1 MKLMKNRSFFVVGAL
16 LLASLFTTSCKEI
29 MSNLDEPVSSYL
41 ELKESSK
48 ILLPGETTTIVATCI
63 NDNAEYSYESSNPQV
78 ATVDKSG
85 KVTAVEDGE
94 ATITV
99 KVAASA
105 DNIYKADEKQF
116 MVYVRTPDLFD
127 PLTLEAKAD
136 GTISI
141 SFTNYIVGAPE
152 LEEPIIY
159 SINGGEEK
167 SVTAY
172 TSFAVKTGDKV
183 QFKSKN
189 KTLARRF
196 KNGDYYYNQYV
207 RILPQ
212 VQCAVYGNAM
222 SMVSPDGNWHLNRE
236 IKENFA
242 LAYLFA
248 SASNLVNDETR
259 NLTLPATTLTDS
271 CYYYTFGNTS
281 LERAPELPAKEIK
294 KASYMNMFYNCE
306 NLAKAPVMSPTSIDD
321 YGCYNMFY
329 SCDVLSEAPTINV
342 EAVGARGMAY
352 MFRECYGL
360 TSAPAINVET
370 VGADGM
376 AYMFR
381 GCTAL
386 TTAPAI
392 TAEDVDIYGF
402 YEMFWDCTSMTKAGD
417 ITIKNAA
424 GEGAFC
430 WMYDNCSALTVSPAI
445 TADSIGYKAG
455 ENMFTGCQALEKA
468 NAINVKKIG
477 PNALQNLFASKPELE
492 EAVAVNAEQLDVY
505 ACYQMFNGCP
515 KLEKAPATLPATTLA
530 DHCYSDMFAGCT
542 KLEKAPAL
550 PAQTLAPY
558 CYNYMFGNCTSL
570 TEAPELKAATLVD
583 HCYCAMFWSCV
594 KLNKLT
600 CLATTMADYGITW
613 MLYNAGTDESVT
625 TRTFT
630 RSTANNNWFVSGSDW
645 LDAWYVP
652 TGWTIDP
659 AITAASAPAHRASS
673 AYKAAPNEYV
683 PEVAPI
689 QSEKIIKREEVLP
702 EPEM

>member
-1 MKLMKNRSFFVVGAL
+1 M
-16 LLASLFTTSCKEI
+16 LASLFTTSCKEVLG
-29 MSNLDEPVSSYL
+29 SLDNPVSSYL
-41 ELKESSK
+41 ELKKSSS
-48 ILLPGETTTIVATCI
+48 ILEPGQTCTIEASTI
-63 NDNAEYSYESSNPQV
+63 STSPITYKSLNPDK
-78 ATVDKSG
+78 ATVDAKG
-85 KVTAVEDGE
+85 VVTAVDDGE
-94 ATITV
+94 ATIVVET
-99 KVAASA
+99 AAA
-105 DNIYKADEKQF
+105 ENYLAGKAEFK
-116 MVYVRTPDLFD
+116 VYVRTPDLFD

-136 GTISI
+136 GNIDI
-141 SFTNYIVGAPE
+141 SFTNYFAGAPE

-159 SINGGEEK
+159 SINGGEEQ

-196 KNGDYYYNQYV
+196 KNGDYYYTQYV

-236 IKENFA
+236 VKEKLA

-248 SASNLVNDETR
+248 SASNLVNDDTR

-271 CYYYTFGNTS
+271 CYFYTFRNCYGLT
-281 LERAPELPAKEIK
+281 RIPELPAKEIK
-294 KASYMNMFYNCE
+294 NSSYRYMFYNCSSLTE
-306 NLAKAPVMSPTSIDD
+306 VPDINVKTIGERGCYYMFYNCYALTTAPAITAETVGD
-321 YGCYNMFY
+321 YGCY
-329 SCDVLSEAPTINV
+329 
-342 EAVGARGMAY
+342 Y
-352 MFRECYGL
+352 MFGRCTAL
-360 TSAPAINVET
+360 STAPDIKVT
-370 VGADGM
+370 TLGQFGM

-381 GCTAL
+381 GCYGL
-386 TTAPAI
+386 TSAPAI

-402 YEMFWDCTSMTKAGD
+402 YEMFWDCIGITKAGD

-424 GEGAFC
+424 GERAFN
-430 WMYDNCSALTVSPAI
+430 WMYENCTALTESPAI
-445 TADSIGYKAG
+445 TADSIGLRASEY
-455 ENMFTGCQALEKA
+455 MFSGSQALKKA

-477 PNALQNLFASKPELE
+477 PYALQNLFASKPELE

-505 ACYQMFNGCP
+505 ACYQMFSGCP

-530 DHCYSDMFAGCT
+530 DHCYSDMFAGCA

-570 TEAPELKAATLVD
+570 AEAPELKAATLVD
-583 HCYCAMFWSCV
+583 HCYCAMFMGCV

-613 MLYNAGTDESVT
+613 MLSNAGTDESVT

-630 RSTANNNWFVSGSDW
+630 RSTANNNWFVSDGNF
-645 LDAWYVP
+645 LNAWYVP

-673 AYKAAPNEYV
+673 AYIAAPSQYV
-683 PEVAPI
+683 PEKAPI
-689 QSEKIIKREEVLP
+689 SSEKVVKEEDLNP
-702 EPEM
+702 EPELEM

>member
-1 MKLMKNRSFFVVGAL
+1 MKKSSFFLGGAL
-16 LLASLFTTSCKEI
+16 LLVSLFTTSCKEVLG
-29 MSNLDEPVSSYL
+29 SLDNPVSSYL
-41 ELKESSK
+41 ELKKSSS
-48 ILLPGETTTIVATCI
+48 ILEPGQTCTIEASTI
-63 NDNAEYSYESSNPQV
+63 STSPITYKSLNPDK
-78 ATVDKSG
+78 ATVDAKG
-85 KVTAVEDGE
+85 VVTAVDDGE
-94 ATITV
+94 ATIVVETAANENY
-99 KVAASA
+99 VAGVAEF
-105 DNIYKADEKQF
+105 K
-116 MVYVRTPDLFD
+116 VYVRTPDLFD

-136 GTISI
+136 GNINI
-141 SFTNYIVGAPE
+141 SFTNYFAGSPE

-189 KTLARRF
+189 KTLARKF
-196 KNGDYYYNQYV
+196 LYNDYYYNQYV

-236 IKENFA
+236 IKEKFA
-242 LAYLFA
+242 LGFLFYN
-248 SASNLVNDETR
+248 ASNLVNDETR

-271 CYYYTFGNTS
+271 CYFYTFRNCSS
-281 LERAPELPAKEIK
+281 LTRAPELPAKEVK
-294 KASYMNMFYNCE
+294 KGSYRYMFQNCDQ
-306 NLAKAPVMSPTSIDD
+306 LAQVPSMSPTSIDD
-321 YGCYNMFY
+321 YGCYGMFY
-329 SCDVLSEAPTINV
+329 DCDAITEAPAITAETIGERGCSYMYAYCDALATTPDIKVKTIGKN
-342 EAVGARGMAY
+342 GMAY
-352 MFRECYGL
+352 MFRSCY
-360 TSAPAINVET
+360 
-370 VGADGM
+370 
-376 AYMFR
+376 
-381 GCTAL
+381 AL

-402 YEMFWDCTSMTKAGD
+402 CEMFWYCTSMTKAGD

-424 GEGAFC
+424 GERAFN
-430 WMYDNCSALTVSPAI
+430 WMYDNCTALTESPAI
-445 TADSIGYKAG
+445 TADSIGWCAS
-455 ENMFTGCQALEKA
+455 ENMFSGSPALKKA

-477 PNALQNLFASKPELE
+477 PYALQSLFANKPELK
-492 EAVAVNAEQLDVY
+492 EAVAVNAEQLGVY
-505 ACYQMFNGCP
+505 ACYQMFNNCP

-530 DHCYSDMFAGCT
+530 DYCYSDMFAGCT

-583 HCYCAMFWSCV
+583 HCYCAMFMSCV

-600 CLATTMADYGITW
+600 CLATTMANYGITW
-613 MLYNAGTDESVT
+613 MLYDAGTDESVT

-630 RSTANNNWFVSGSDW
+630 RSTANNNWFVSDGNW
-645 LDAWYVP
+645 LNAWYVP

-659 AITAASAPAHRASS
+659 AITAASAPARRASS
-673 AYKAAPNEYV
+673 AYIAAPSQYV
-683 PEVAPI
+683 PEKAPI
-689 QSEKIIKREEVLP
+689 SSEKVVKEEDLNP
-702 EPEM
+702 EPELEM

>member
-1 MKLMKNRSFFVVGAL
+1 MKKSSFLLGGAL
-16 LLASLFTTSCKEI
+16 LLVSLFTTSCKEI
-29 MSNLDEPVSSYL
+29 MSNLDQPVSSFL
-41 ELKESSK
+41 ELKKSSS
-48 ILLPGETTTIVATCI
+48 ILEPGQTCTIEASTI
-63 NDNAEYSYESSNPQV
+63 STSPITYKSLNPDK
-78 ATVDKSG
+78 ATVDAKG
-85 KVTAVEDGE
+85 VVTAVDDGE
-94 ATITV
+94 VTIIVETAANENY
-99 KVAASA
+99 VAGVAEF
-105 DNIYKADEKQF
+105 K
-116 MVYVRTPDLFD
+116 VYVRTPDLFD

-136 GTISI
+136 GNINI
-141 SFTNYIVGAPE
+141 SFTNYFAGAPE

-159 SINGGEEK
+159 SINGGEEQ

-196 KNGDYYYNQYV
+196 KNGDYYYTQYV

-236 IKENFA
+236 IKEKFA
-242 LAYLFA
+242 LGYLFNGA
-248 SASNLVNDETR
+248 TNLVNDETR

-271 CYYYTFGNTS
+271 CYFYTFRNCYGLT
-281 LERAPELPAKEIK
+281 RAPELPAKEIK
-294 KASYMNMFYNCE
+294 NSSYRYMFYNCDA
-306 NLAKAPVMSPTSIDD
+306 LTTAPAITAETVGD
-321 YGCYNMFY
+321 YGCYYMY
-329 SCDVLSEAPTINV
+329 AYCDALSTAPDIKVTTL
-342 EAVGARGMAY
+342 GQYGMAY
-352 MFRECYGL
+352 MFRSCY
-360 TSAPAINVET
+360 
-370 VGADGM
+370 
-376 AYMFR
+376 
-381 GCTAL
+381 AL

-402 YEMFWDCTSMTKAGD
+402 YEMFWDCIGITKAGD

-424 GEGAFC
+424 GERAFN
-430 WMYDNCSALTVSPAI
+430 WMYENCTALTESPAI
-445 TADSIGYKAG
+445 TADSIGLRAS
-455 ENMFTGCQALEKA
+455 ENMFSGSPALKKA

-477 PNALQNLFASKPELE
+477 PYALQNLFANKPELE

-558 CYNYMFGNCTSL
+558 CYNYMFGGGSEL
-570 TEAPELKAATLVD
+570 TEAPVLKAATLVD
-583 HCYCAMFWSCV
+583 YCYRAMFMSCV

-613 MLYNAGTDESVT
+613 MLYDAGTDESVT

-630 RSTANNNWFVSGSDW
+630 RSTANNNWFVSDGNW
-645 LDAWYVP
+645 LNAWYVP

-673 AYKAAPNEYV
+673 AYIAAPSQYV
-683 PEVAPI
+683 PEKAPI
-689 QSEKIIKREEVLP
+689 SSEKVVKEEDLNP
-702 EPEM
+702 EPELEM

>member
-1 MKLMKNRSFFVVGAL
+1 MKKSSSILEPGQTCTIE
-16 LLASLFTTSCKEI
+16 ASTISTSPITYK
-29 MSNLDEPVSSYL
+29 SL
-41 ELKESSK
+41 
-48 ILLPGETTTIVATCI
+48 
-63 NDNAEYSYESSNPQV
+63 NPDK
-78 ATVDKSG
+78 ATVDAKG
-85 KVTAVEDGE
+85 VVTAVDDGE
-94 ATITV
+94 ATIVVET
-99 KVAASA
+99 AAA
-105 DNIYKADEKQF
+105 ENYLAGKAEFK
-116 MVYVRTPDLFD
+116 VYVRTPDLFD

-136 GTISI
+136 GNIDI
-141 SFTNYIVGAPE
+141 SFTNYFAGAPE

-159 SINGGEEK
+159 SINGGEEQ

-196 KNGDYYYNQYV
+196 KNGDYYYTQYV

-236 IKENFA
+236 VKEKLA

-248 SASNLVNDETR
+248 SASNLVNDDTR

-271 CYYYTFGNTS
+271 CYFYTFRNCYGLT
-281 LERAPELPAKEIK
+281 RIPELPAKEIK
-294 KASYMNMFYNCE
+294 NSSYRYMFYNCSSLTE
-306 NLAKAPVMSPTSIDD
+306 VPDINVKTIGERGCYYMFYNCYALTTAPAITAETVGD
-321 YGCYNMFY
+321 YGCY
-329 SCDVLSEAPTINV
+329 
-342 EAVGARGMAY
+342 Y
-352 MFRECYGL
+352 MFGRCTAL
-360 TSAPAINVET
+360 STAPDIKVT
-370 VGADGM
+370 TLGQFGM

-381 GCTAL
+381 GCYGL
-386 TTAPAI
+386 TSAPAI

-402 YEMFWDCTSMTKAGD
+402 YEMFWDCIGITKAGD

-424 GEGAFC
+424 GERAFN
-430 WMYDNCSALTVSPAI
+430 WMYENCTALTESPAI
-445 TADSIGYKAG
+445 TADSIGLRASEY
-455 ENMFTGCQALEKA
+455 MFSGSQALKKA

-477 PNALQNLFASKPELE
+477 PYALQNLFASKPELE

-505 ACYQMFNGCP
+505 ACYQMFSGCP

-530 DHCYSDMFAGCT
+530 DHCYSDMFAGCA

-570 TEAPELKAATLVD
+570 AEAPELKAATLVD
-583 HCYCAMFWSCV
+583 HCYCAMFMGCV

-613 MLYNAGTDESVT
+613 MLSNAGTDESVT

-630 RSTANNNWFVSGSDW
+630 RSTANNNWFVSDGNF
-645 LDAWYVP
+645 LNAWYVP

-673 AYKAAPNEYV
+673 AYIAAPSQYV
-683 PEVAPI
+683 PEKAPI
-689 QSEKIIKREEVLP
+689 SSEKVVKEEDLNP
-702 EPEM
+702 EPELEM

>member
-1 MKLMKNRSFFVVGAL
+1 MKKSSFLAGVTL
-16 LLASLFTTSCKEI
+16 LFASLFTTSCKEI

-159 SINGGEEK
+159 TINNGKEQ
-167 SVTAY
+167 SVTSY
-172 TSFAVKTGDKV
+172 TDIAVKTGDKV

-236 IKENFA
+236 IKEKFA
-242 LAYLFA
+242 LGYLFYGA
-248 SASNLVNDETR
+248 TNLVNDETR

-271 CYYYTFGNTS
+271 CYFYTFRNCSS
-281 LERAPELPAKEIK
+281 LTRAPELPAKEIK
-294 KASYMNMFYNCE
+294 NSSYRYMFQNCYG
-306 NLAKAPVMSPTSIDD
+306 LAKAPVMSLTSIDD
-321 YGCYNMFY
+321 YGCYYMFY
-329 SCDVLSEAPTINV
+329 N
-342 EAVGARGMAY
+342 
-352 MFRECYGL
+352 CYAL
-360 TSAPAINVET
+360 TTAPAITAET
-370 VGADGM
+370 VGDYGCYNMFRGCTALSTAPDIKVTTLGQYGM

-424 GEGAFC
+424 GEGAFN
-430 WMYDNCSALTVSPAI
+430 WMYESCTALTESPAI
-445 TADSIGYKAG
+445 TADSIGLRAS
-455 ENMFTGCQALEKA
+455 ENMFSGSPALKKA

-477 PNALQNLFASKPELE
+477 PYALQNLFASKPELE

-558 CYNYMFGNCTSL
+558 CYNYMFGGCSEL
-570 TEAPELKAATLVD
+570 TEAPVLEAATLVD
-583 HCYCAMFWSCV
+583 HCYCAMFMSCV

-600 CLATTMADYGITW
+600 CLATTMADYGISW
-613 MLYNAGTDESVT
+613 MLYDAGTDESVT

-645 LDAWYVP
+645 LAAWYVP

>member
-1 MKLMKNRSFFVVGAL
+1 MKKSSFLLGGAL
-16 LLASLFTTSCKEI
+16 LLVSLFTTSCKEI
-29 MSNLDEPVSSYL
+29 MSNLDQPVSSYL
-41 ELKESSK
+41 ELKKSSS
-48 ILLPGETTTIVATCI
+48 ILEPGQTCTIEASTI
-63 NDNAEYSYESSNPQV
+63 STSPITYKSLNPDK
-78 ATVDKSG
+78 ATVDAKG
-85 KVTAVEDGE
+85 VVTAVDDGE
-94 ATITV
+94 ATIVVETAANENY
-99 KVAASA
+99 VAGVAEF
-105 DNIYKADEKQF
+105 K
-116 MVYVRTPDLFD
+116 VYVRTPDLFD

-136 GTISI
+136 GNINI
-141 SFTNYIVGAPE
+141 SFSNYYAGAPE

-167 SVTAY
+167 SVTAN

-196 KNGDYYYNQYV
+196 KNGDTYYYQYV

-236 IKENFA
+236 IKDNFA
-242 LAYLFA
+242 LGYLFNGA
-248 SASNLVNDETR
+248 TNLVNDETR

-321 YGCYNMFY
+321 YGCYYMFN

-342 EAVGARGMAY
+342 ETVGARGMAY
-352 MFRECYGL
+352 MFR
-360 TSAPAINVET
+360 S
-370 VGADGM
+370 
-376 AYMFR
+376 
-381 GCTAL
+381 CTAL

-477 PNALQNLFASKPELE
+477 PNALQNLFASKPELK

-645 LDAWYVP
+645 QDAWYVP

-673 AYKAAPNEYV
+673 AYRAAPNEYV